1 MAVMSGTDNTVSTTV
16 CALLAQ
22 LSTISSLRCT
32 TICMLRIMD
41 HIMLSPS
48 TNLKWSKLCS
58 SFPEQ
63 SMTDQTLLM

>member
-1 MAVMSGTDNTVSTTV
+1 MTVMSGTDNTVSTTV

-22 LSTISSLRCT
+22 LSTISSLRCNL
-32 TICMLRIMD
+32 CMLRIMD
-41 HIMLSPS
+41 RIILSPS

-63 SMTDQTLLM
+63 SVTDQTLLM